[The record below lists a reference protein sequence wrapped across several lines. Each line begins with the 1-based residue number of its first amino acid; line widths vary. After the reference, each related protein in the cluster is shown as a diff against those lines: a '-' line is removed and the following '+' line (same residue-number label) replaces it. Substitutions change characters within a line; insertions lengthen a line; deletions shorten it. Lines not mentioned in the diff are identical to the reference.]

1 MDLLSSI
8 ALYFVLW
15 WLCLFISLPI
25 GVRAAHEEGED
36 VQIGNEPGA
45 PTKPKLWL
53 QSGICDGDRVCF
65 ADAFAVGAKRAVV
78 ARLLGVTRLNH

>member
-45 PTKPKLWL
+45 PTKPKLW
-53 QSGICDGDRVCF
+53 F
-65 ADAFAVGAKRAVV
+65 KMAFATVIAFV
-78 ARLLGVTRLNH
+78 LLMLLQWGLSAQWLQDYWA

>member
-25 GVRAAHEEGED
+25 GVRAAHEEGEE

-45 PTKPKLWL
+45 PVKPKLW
-53 QSGICDGDRVCF
+53 F
-65 ADAFAVGAKRAVV
+65 KMAFATVIAFV
-78 ARLLGVTRLNH
+78 LLMLLQWGLSAQWLQDYWA